1 MVDTQSWVIEE
12 TKSANFGDTRLN
24 KRFGEILN
32 NFAGSPNKSIPGSM
46 KSWGE
51 TIAAYRFLNNENV
64 NPNQILSPHKEATL
78 FRIKKEKVVLLPQDT
93 TEIDFT
99 GRKPISGMGYLTSE
113 NSHGFYLH
121 PSIAI
126 TPERLCLG
134 VVDMQTWVRE
144 RLGTRE
150 ERNKKPIEDKETYCW
165 IKGYETANNIA
176 KKAPETIVV
185 SVADREG
192 DIYELLEK
200 APNKKNKAYWL
211 VRAKHDR
218 NLMNEAG
225 KALEEKLKEAVKNT
239 NPIGEIEFNLPA
251 GRIHTRG
258 KRSART
264 ERTVKQEVRTC
275 EIYLNPTKKKKQR
288 RSPVKIHVVHCVEI
302 NGPENEQ
309 LEWFLIT
316 SYPVNNAETAIE
328 VVNWYLCRWQ
338 IEVFFKVLKSGC
350 KIEEL
355 QFETMQGTEN
365 CIAMYLIIAWRV
377 LYLTM
382 LGRNCPD
389 LNCDVVFEESEWKSV
404 YSISTKKKPPKTPP
418 KLNEIILIIAKLGGF
433 LGRKSDGYPGATVM
447 WLGIQRMR
455 DFTLAWE
462 IFTRESCV

>member
-1 MVDTQSWVIEE
+1 MADVQSWVVKE
-12 TKSANFGDTRLN
+12 TGSANFGDVRLN

-32 NFAGSPNKSIPGSM
+32 SFGSSPNKSIPGSM
-46 KSWGE
+46 KSWTE
-51 TIAAYRFLNNENV
+51 TIGAYRFLNNEDVDSNK
-64 NPNQILSPHKEATL
+64 ILSPHTEATL
-78 FRIKKEKVVLLPQDT
+78 ERIKKEKIVLLPQDT

-99 GRKPISGMGYLTSE
+99 GRKPINGMGYLTSE

-134 VVDMQTWVRE
+134 VVDMQTWARE
-144 RLGTRE
+144 RLGTRS

-165 IKGYETANNIA
+165 IKGYEAANNIA

-185 SVADREG
+185 SIADREG

-200 APNKKNKAYWL
+200 IPSEENKAYWL

-218 NLMNEAG
+218 NLMDEAG
-225 KALEEKLKEAVKNT
+225 KALEETLKEAVKNT
-239 NPIGEIEFNLPA
+239 NPIGEIEFNLPT

-264 ERTVKQEVRTC
+264 ERTVKQEVRVC

-288 RSPVKIHVVHCVEI
+288 KSQVKINVVHCVEI
-302 NGPENEQ
+302 NGPKNEK

-316 SYPVNNAETAIE
+316 SYPVNDAETAIE
-328 VVNWYLCRWQ
+328 IVNWYLCRWQ
-338 IEVFFKVLKSGC
+338 IEVFFKILKSGC
-350 KIEEL
+350 KVEEL
-355 QFETMQGTEN
+355 QFETLQSTTN
-365 CIAMYLIIAWRV
+365 CIAMYLIVAWRI

-389 LNCDVVFEESEWKSV
+389 LSCDIVFEENEWKSV
-404 YSISTKKKPPKTPP
+404 YAVYKRKRPPSTPP

-433 LGRKSDGYPGATVM
+433 LGRKSDGHPGATVM
-447 WLGIQRMR
+447 WIGIQRMR
-455 DFTLAWE
+455 DFTIAFEVLGDLK
-462 IFTRESCV
+462 